1 MSRPENSYTVAEFAE
16 ALGTTKDTLLHYDR
30 IGLFRPAY
38 VAENGYRYY
47 APKQIWLFTQIQNL
61 KKMDIGLRDIGAY
74 MDTRT
79 PVSYVELL
87 HRQIE
92 EARGEIAR
100 LYDMIDS
107 MTLSLSQAEDALSGQ
122 DGFRTVRLDA
132 VWGVR
137 TRTVEE
143 AFGKDFLRF
152 WKRMGQQYGAF
163 SNTLTGAVRM
173 EEILAGI
180 ENGDQCD
187 YLYLQLNP
195 QRHPDAEIVR
205 PQGEYL
211 VGYHFGPDSALLETY
226 GKMVAWAR
234 EKDLRFGEYAYEE
247 YLISQI
253 AVADSRQNVTR
264 ILIRLRGGNAP

>member
-1 MSRPENSYTVAEFAE
+1 MSRPENSYTVSEFAE

-61 KKMDIGLRDIGAY
+61 KKMDIGLRDIGEY
-74 MDTRT
+74 MNTRT
-79 PVSYVELL
+79 PDSYVDLL

-92 EARGEIAR
+92 EARSEIDR

-107 MTLSLSQAEDALSGQ
+107 MALSLSYAEDALSGQ
-122 DGFRTVRLDA
+122 VGFRTAHLDE
-132 VWGVR
+132 VWGIR

-143 AFGKDFLRF
+143 AFGRDFLRF

-195 QRHPDAEIVR
+195 ERHPDAEIVR
-205 PQGEYL
+205 PKGDYL
-211 VGYHFGPDSALLETY
+211 IGYHFGPDIALLETY
-226 GKMVAWAR
+226 GKMVAWAQ
-234 EKDLRFGEYAYEE
+234 EKGFRFGEYAYEE

-253 AVADSRQNVTR
+253 AVADNRQNVTR
-264 ILIRLRGGNAP
+264 ILIQVSDSSDR